1 MRVADTASVASRIE
15 LAFQSASTSTG
26 TSFDYL
32 VKTAA
37 RESSFNPTAKAKTS
51 SATGLFQFIES
62 TWLETMK
69 QAGPK
74 HGLEK
79 YSDHIQQT
87 KSGKYYV
94 KDSAMR
100 KEILELRKDVEI
112 SSKMAGAYTQ
122 KNAQYLERKIGREPT
137 DGELYMAHFLG
148 AGGASRLIDSTRA
161 NPDMRADKVF
171 SAQARANKAIFYH
184 RNGKARSMQEVYE
197 VIVSKHDAVTM
208 IAEVSGKKNLR
219 TSGELTRVATL
230 PNAKPLQ
237 HLPTI
242 DQNNFDHLAGDK
254 AAAFAMR
261 TKPAGP
267 GQIMPTFAQ
276 NSFDDLAGDPAA
288 PFAMRAKPM
297 GPTQLAA
304 LEEGIPAAP
313 SGNPVEVA
321 KAEVPIPQTRPELPA
336 GNPVEL
342 ARVSVPIPEGRPQNP
357 ATVGPG
363 PVVPETQTVVASAAP
378 PAPELPQQPPQV
390 PQDPQMASL
399 NGTDYDATTRVLS
412 AFQAAETANPFEALF
427 RNDQGSSQAGVNP
440 RFASAFQ
447 AVEEAALFSA
457 LSGSSSQVAAQ
468 ELALANQGG
477 PLDLTRFLRLKAEE
491 EQKDLLP
498 PA

>member
-37 RESSFNPTAKAKTS
+37 RESSFNPAAKAKTS

-62 TWLETMK
+62 TWMETMK
-69 QAGPK
+69 EAGPK

-79 YSDHIQQT
+79 YSDHIQRS
-87 KSGKYYV
+87 KSGKFYV
-94 KDSAMR
+94 RDPQMR
-100 KEILELRKDVEI
+100 REILELRKDPEI
-112 SSKMAGAYTQ
+112 SSMMAGAYTQ
-122 KNAQYLERKIGREPT
+122 KNAEYLERRTGREPS

-148 AGGASRLIDSTRA
+148 ANGAGRLIDATRA

-171 SAQARANKAIFYH
+171 SAQARANKSIFYH

-197 VIVSKHDAVTM
+197 VITSKHDAVTM

-230 PNAKPLQ
+230 PNAKPTQ
-237 HLPTI
+237 AMPAI
-242 DQNNFDHLAGDK
+242 DQNNFDHLAGDP
-254 AAAFAMR
+254 AAA
-261 TKPAGP
+261 
-267 GQIMPTFAQ
+267 
-276 NSFDDLAGDPAA
+276 
-288 PFAMRAKPM
+288 FAMRAKPM
-297 GPTQLAA
+297 GPMQLAA
-304 LEEGIPAAP
+304 LEQGVPP
-313 SGNPVEVA
+313 LPTDNPVEMA
-321 KAEVPIPQTRPELPA
+321 KASIPIPQSRPQLPTE
-336 GNPVEL
+336 NPVEL
-342 ARVSVPIPEGRPQNP
+342 AKVTVPVPEGRPQKP
-357 ATVGPG
+357 AEAAPN
-363 PVVPETQTVVASAAP
+363 PVVTEQQTVVASATA
-378 PAPELPQQPPQV
+378 PAPQVRQAPQQA
-390 PQDPQMASL
+390 PQDPQLASI
-399 NGTDYDATTRVLS
+399 NGGSDNVATSRVLS
-412 AFQAAETANPFEALF
+412 AFQAAETVNPFEALF

-447 AVEEAALFSA
+447 AVEDAAMFSA
-457 LSGSSSQVAAQ
+457 LSGASSQVAAQ